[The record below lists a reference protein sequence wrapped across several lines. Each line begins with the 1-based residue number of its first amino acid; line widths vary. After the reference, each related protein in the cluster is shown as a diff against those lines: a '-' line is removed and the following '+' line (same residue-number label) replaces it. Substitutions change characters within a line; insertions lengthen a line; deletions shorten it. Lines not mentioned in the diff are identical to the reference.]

1 MAGAMRGIALAI
13 PIKMINIVAMEQGRS
28 ANMGDQSLASRTYF
42 GKRLTSN
49 QVDLILHAAIL
60 ALSFIAV
67 ALAAMLGAGS

>member
-1 MAGAMRGIALAI
+1 
-13 PIKMINIVAMEQGRS
+13 
-28 ANMGDQSLASRTYF
+28 MGDQSLVSRTYF